1 MRKSIYILFVVLLG
15 TLFSFG
21 IQENDAL
28 GSTYCPDSFSQTS
41 DDYSGGEDWQFSD
54 YNDRYGEL
62 LAVDISQLGN
72 VTAHLRFMVKQA
84 ARHNYQTSVYWA
96 KYAVRRIAEYMQ
108 HQSFIYE
115 FLNSNKYRVG
125 MTGDQVQYL
134 YQLCRIL
141 I

>member
-41 DDYSGGEDWQFSD
+41 DDYSGGADWQFSD
-54 YNDRYGEL
+54 YNDRHGEL
-62 LAVDISQLGN
+62 LAVNISQLGN

-84 ARHNYQTSVYWA
+84 AKHNYQTSVYWA
-96 KYAVRRIAEYMQ
+96 RYAVRRIVEYMQ
-108 HQSFIYE
+108 HQSLIYE

>member
-1 MRKSIYILFVVLLG
+1 MFVVLLG

-21 IQENDAL
+21 IQENDAS
-28 GSTYCPDSFSQTS
+28 GSTYCSDSFCRSS
-41 DDYSGGEDWQFSD
+41 DDCSRGVDWQFSD

-72 VTAHLRFMVKQA
+72 VTAHLRFMVKQT
-84 ARHNYQTSVYWA
+84 ARQSYQTSVYWA
-96 KYAVRRIAEYMQ
+96 KYAVRKIAECMQ

-115 FLNSNKYRVG
+115 FLNSSKYRVG
-125 MTGDQVQYL
+125 MTGDHVQYL